1 MILLTKQNLN
11 LHKVKLIIQI
21 NLDQKIYHKNKK
33 MNLIQ
38 LFINQFKKLKKIKR
52 LKLNIRTN
60 IYKKISKQNNYQ
72 IRKIN

>member
-38 LFINQFKKLKKIKR
+38 LFIN
-52 LKLNIRTN
+52 
-60 IYKKISKQNNYQ
+60 
-72 IRKIN
+72 